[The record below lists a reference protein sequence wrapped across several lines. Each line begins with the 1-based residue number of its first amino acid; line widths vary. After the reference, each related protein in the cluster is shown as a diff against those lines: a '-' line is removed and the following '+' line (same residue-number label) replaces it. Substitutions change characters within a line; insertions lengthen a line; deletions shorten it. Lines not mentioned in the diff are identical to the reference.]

1 MSTDFTPTEKQIAM
15 SEAEYG
21 VGCLKT
27 LERISGCPQATGQM
41 VLKDLSHYSYL

>member
-1 MSTDFTPTEKQIAM
+1 M

-27 LERISGCPQATGQM
+27 LEKDIGLFAGKQQAK
-41 VLKDLSHYSYL
+41 LP